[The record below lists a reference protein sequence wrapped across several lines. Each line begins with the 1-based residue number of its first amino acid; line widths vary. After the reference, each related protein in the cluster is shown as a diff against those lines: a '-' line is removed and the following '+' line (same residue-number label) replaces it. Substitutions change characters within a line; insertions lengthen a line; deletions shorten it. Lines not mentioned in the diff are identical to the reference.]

1 MTPEVVHRYLAALDA
16 GSVEDVLACFAPGGE
31 VASPLYGT
39 LPAERFYPEL
49 FADSSPSSTELRRVY
64 VDPADDREVALAFHY
79 SWVLG
84 DGTPAPFDVVDLV
97 TLTDDRDRIARLV
110 ICYDTA
116 PLRSS
121 WQRVAAGGTDAVGGR
136 G

>member
-1 MTPEVVHRYLAALDA
+1 M
-16 GSVEDVLACFAPGGE
+16 
-31 VASPLYGT
+31 SPLYGR
-39 LPAERFYPEL
+39 LPAARFSPEL

-64 VDPADDREVALAFHY
+64 VDPVDDQEVALAFHY
-79 SWVLG
+79 AWVLG

-97 TLTDDRDRIARLV
+97 TLTDDRDRIARLT

-116 PLRSS
+116 PLRAS
-121 WQRVAAGGTDAVGGR
+121 WERVAAGGTDPAGSDAVGGR